1 MLYISVFLAHLHK
14 EESGHHDGKKFSRH
28 DGAPHT
34 VDLPEDGE
42 DQNGD
47 DLKDERAHKRDHR
60 GNDAVSESRE
70 KGRSIDIEA
79 HQKKSKGIV
88 QTTWHKPEYAK
99 PYFTYSIAKQWNFD
113 SEISENQINEFLAEF
128 DL

>member
-1 MLYISVFLAHLHK
+1 MYKYVKQWGLAFAFSKKENARGSWPLAFSEIYKSLRVSIFLAHLHK
-14 EESGHHDGKKFSRH
+14 EESGHRDGKKLSRH

-60 GNDAVSESRE
+60 GNNAVSESRE

-79 HQKKSKGIV
+79 HQ
-88 QTTWHKPEYAK
+88 
-99 PYFTYSIAKQWNFD
+99 
-113 SEISENQINEFLAEF
+113 
-128 DL
+128 